1 MALRP
6 DRDYA
11 EVTDIS
17 QYWSEVAAQ
26 NTQEKGGIA
35 CVETQGSGVALDDIT
50 NVVQYADSASGA
62 VPKGILL
69 QDVNPPMSATRD
81 FKNFA
86 NMEVR
91 PGEKV
96 TLLRKGWLV
105 TDMFVSGI
113 SISVGGPAYVG
124 PSGLIAATSG
134 TGSSVIG
141 RFETTL
147 DADGFA
153 KVYVDI

>member
-17 QYWSEVAAQ
+17 QYWSTAAAQ
-26 NTQEKGGIA
+26 ATQEEGGIA
-35 CVETQGSGVALDDIT
+35 CVETQGSGVALDDVT
-50 NVVQYADSASGA
+50 NVVRYSASASGA

-69 QDVNPPMSATRD
+69 HPVNPAMSATRD

-86 NMEVR
+86 NMEIR
-91 PGEKV
+91 PGEKCV
-96 TLLRKGWLV
+96 LLRKGWLV
-105 TDMFVSGI
+105 TDMLTTTSF
-113 SISVGGPAYVG
+113 SVGAPAYVG
-124 PSGLIAATSG
+124 VSGLIAPTSG
-134 TGSSVIG
+134 TGSSLIG
-141 RFETTL
+141 RFETTV

-153 KVYVDI
+153 KVYIDI

>member
-17 QYWSEVAAQ
+17 QYWTTRGQ
-26 NTQEKGGIA
+26 DTQEEGGVA
-35 CVETQGSGVALDDIT
+35 CVVTQGSGVALDDTT
-50 NVVQYADSASGA
+50 NVVSYAASASGA

-69 QDVNPPMSATRD
+69 HPVNPVMSATRD
-81 FKNFA
+81 FKNYA
-86 NMEVR
+86 NMEIR
-91 PGEKV
+91 PGEKCV
-96 TLLRKGWLV
+96 LLRKGWFV
-105 TDMFVSGI
+105 TDMLSGTPA
-113 SISVGGPAYVG
+113 VGGTAYVG
-124 PSGLIAATSG
+124 PTGLIKTTQDAGA
-134 TGSSVIG
+134 VAIG
-141 RFETTL
+141 RFETTV